1 MSDASELTKCPK
13 CGGRMEVRDTD
24 SREQVVVRVR
34 RCKICRYAVETEEHV
49 VAVVNSGEVQQP
61 RV

>member
-1 MSDASELTKCPK
+1 MSTDSQLTKCPM

-34 RCKICRYAVETEEHV
+34 RCRVCRYAVETDEIVRV
-49 VAVVNSGEVQQP
+49 VIHPGQDQP
-61 RV
+61 RA